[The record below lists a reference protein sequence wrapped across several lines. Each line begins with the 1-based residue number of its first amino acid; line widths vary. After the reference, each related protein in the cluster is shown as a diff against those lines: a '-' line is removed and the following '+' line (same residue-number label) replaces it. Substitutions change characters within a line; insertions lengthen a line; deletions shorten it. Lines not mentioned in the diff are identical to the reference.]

1 MKHILKVTKPTLE
14 PPTMIGENNFD
25 ADDDLNDPDGV
36 CVASK
41 KTKKPPHPEKCQMKL
56 SNESCND
63 VFGSVET

>member
-1 MKHILKVTKPTLE
+1 MKHILKVTKPTSE

-36 CVASK
+36 ASK
-41 KTKKPPHPEKCQMKL
+41 KTKKCHTQKKCQMKL

>member
-41 KTKKPPHPEKCQMKL
+41 KTKKPPFDETQRA
-56 SNESCND
+56 
-63 VFGSVET
+63 VF